1 MEPPPWAPPPRAGVE
16 LRVRAVDG
24 LHPASRAAVSVTVV
38 SPAGDRYC
46 TSDSPVVNGRARL
59 EAWARLALPRE
70 AGAQRA
76 LTFEVC
82 GVCVANW
89 AGKTPT
95 RPCCAW
101 WAGRGG
107 QLRLS

>member
-24 LHPASRAAVSVTVV
+24 LHPASRAAVAVTVV

-59 EAWARLALPRE
+59 EAWARVALPRE

-76 LTFEVC
+76 LTFEVR
-82 GVCVANW
+82 VL
-89 AGKTPT
+89 
-95 RPCCAW
+95 W
-101 WAGRGG
+101 WRIGEEKGRRCLVTRGG
-107 QLRLS
+107 QG